1 MMIERAKIETRLEN
15 YRKGLA
21 HLRQERAQAEERLQQ
36 LAAAEIRQQG
46 AVEGLEE
53 LLAALD
59 AKEAEVKLI
68 EDGDDDATE

>member
-1 MMIERAKIETRLEN
+1 MIERTVIETRLEN

-59 AKEAEVKLI
+59 ADKADIELI
-68 EDGDDDATE
+68 EDGDDGATE